1 MTRKTVGAIIK
12 TVQEAEPKRKEIR
25 TMKKYSV
32 ATPERLRSLCIRKQ
46 WFTCGTNEQYEK
58 LFYANEMG
66 CPIEEIATIIWLC
79 SDSEV
84 HCRRDILSE
93 LNRELEEYLI
103 DVADEMVAN
112 GERTA
117 DEIYCGYFD

>member
-1 MTRKTVGAIIK
+1 
-12 TVQEAEPKRKEIR
+12 
-25 TMKKYSV
+25 
-32 ATPERLRSLCIRKQ
+32 
-46 WFTCGTNEQYEK
+46 
-58 LFYANEMG
+58 MG

-84 HCRRDILSE
+84 HCRRDILFE
-93 LNRELEEYLI
+93 LKRELEEYLI

-112 GERTA
+112 GERTS